1 MMWLTMGRGTPHNQ
15 NRKCKKPKR
24 GKKNPTR
31 HTLRVISQPLWLCYR
46 TPTPSCIRAH
56 VPRSAG
62 TARETILLL
71 MININ
76 RRKPEARGPERL
88 YRLQHGTL

>member
-24 GKKNPTR
+24 GKKIPLVTR
-31 HTLRVISQPLWLCYR
+31 ATCVISQPLRYR